1 MRKLLIVCAVAV
13 AALAMDAAPQPTRK
27 PQPPRPQQTARK
39 PAARP
44 VAKPAPAKPAP
55 AKGVRKISRVR
66 IDRDRR
72 ERLSRHDRRLIDA
85 IDDADSLHE
94 LRRYLQAAAMS
105 HSEEVRMAMV
115 DALEDEDMHG
125 RSASDLAYFIADP
138 NERVSAAAFSAWS
151 SVLEDVHG
159 ARRARAILE
168 TADILRGFSGGLW
181 QTPGAPLP
189 APAAVPMVQPVV
201 TQPVVQP
208 VVTQPVVQPVAQ
220 PVAVPVAP

>member
-1 MRKLLIVCAVAV
+1 MKKILIVLVAAA
-13 AALAMDAAPQPTRK
+13 AALAMDAAPQPARK

-44 VAKPAPAKPAP
+44 AAKPAP
-55 AKGVRKISRVR
+55 AKGVRRGGRVH

-72 ERLSRHDRRLIDA
+72 DRLSHHDRRLIDA
-85 IDDADSLHE
+85 IEDADSLHE

-105 HSEEVRMAMV
+105 RSEEVRMAMV

-138 NERVSAAAFSAWS
+138 SERVSAAAFSAWS

-159 ARRARAILE
+159 GRRARAILE

-189 APAAVPMVQPVV
+189 APAAVPMMQPVV
-201 TQPVVQP
+201 TQPVVTQP
-208 VVTQPVVQPVAQ
+208 VVTQPVTQPVT
-220 PVAVPVAP
+220 VPAAY

>member
-1 MRKLLIVCAVAV
+1 MKKILIVFAAVV
-13 AALAMDAAPQPTRK
+13 AALAADAAPQK
-27 PQPPRPQQTARK
+27 GRPQQRPQPQRTTTVKRAPA
-39 PAARP
+39 PAARNG
-44 VAKPAPAKPAP
+44 ARRR
-55 AKGVRKISRVR
+55 GGH
-66 IDRDRR
+66 DRDRYD
-72 ERLSRHDRRLIDA
+72 RLGGPDRRLIDA
-85 IDDADSLHE
+85 IEDADSLHE

-105 HSEEVRMAMV
+105 RSEEVRMAMV

-138 NERVSAAAFSAWS
+138 SERVSAAAFSAWA

-159 ARRARAILE
+159 ERRARAILE

-189 APAAVPMVQPVV
+189 APAAVPMMQPVVTQPVVTQPVV

-208 VVTQPVVQPVAQ
+208 TTVP
-220 PVAVPVAP
+220 AVY

>member
-1 MRKLLIVCAVAV
+1 MKKILIVLAAAI
-13 AALAMDAAPQPTRK
+13 AALTVDAAPQKGR
-27 PQPPRPQQTARK
+27 PQPQRPQPTARK
-39 PAARP
+39 PARP
-44 VAKPAPAKPAP
+44 AAKPAPAR
-55 AKGVRKISRVR
+55 VTRVSRVR

-72 ERLSRHDRRLIDA
+72 DRLSHHDRRLIDA
-85 IDDADSLHE
+85 IEDADSLHE

-138 NERVSAAAFSAWS
+138 SERVSAAAFSAWS

-168 TADILRGFSGGLW
+168 TADILRSFLGGLW
-181 QTPGAPLP
+181 QTPGVPLP
-189 APAAVPMVQPVV
+189 APVTVPMVQQPVV
-201 TQPVVQP
+201 TQPVAQPVTQP
-208 VVTQPVVQPVAQ
+208 VVTQPVATPV
-220 PVAVPVAP
+220 VY

>member
-1 MRKLLIVCAVAV
+1 MKKILIVLVAAA
-13 AALAMDAAPQPTRK
+13 AALAMDAAPQPARK
-27 PQPPRPQQTARK
+27 PQPPRPQQSARK

-44 VAKPAPAKPAP
+44 AAKPAP
-55 AKGVRKISRVR
+55 AKGVRRGSRVHV
-66 IDRDRR
+66 DRDRR
-72 ERLSRHDRRLIDA
+72 DRLSHHDRRLIDA
-85 IDDADSLHE
+85 IEDADSLHE

-201 TQPVVQP
+201 TQPVVTQP
-208 VVTQPVVQPVAQ
+208 VVTQPVTQ
-220 PVAVPVAP
+220 PVAVPAVY

>member
-1 MRKLLIVCAVAV
+1 MKKLMIVLVAGI
-13 AALAMDAAPQPTRK
+13 AALTMDAAPQKGR
-27 PQPPRPQQTARK
+27 PQPQRPQQQRTVTVKRT
-39 PAARP
+39 
-44 VAKPAPAKPAP
+44 PAPA
-55 AKGVRKISRVR
+55 SRNVSR
-66 IDRDRR
+66 RRGGHDRDRYD
-72 ERLSRHDRRLIDA
+72 RLGGPDRRLIDA
-85 IDDADSLHE
+85 IEDADSLHE

-105 HSEEVRMAMV
+105 RSEEVRMAMV

-138 NERVSAAAFSAWS
+138 SERVSAAAFSAWS

-189 APAAVPMVQPVV
+189 APAAVPVMQQPVVTQPVVTQPVV

-208 VVTQPVVQPVAQ
+208 AT
-220 PVAVPVAP
+220 VPAAY

>member
-1 MRKLLIVCAVAV
+1 MKKLMIVLVAGL
-13 AALAMDAAPQPTRK
+13 AALTMDAAPQK
-27 PQPPRPQQTARK
+27 PQKARPQPQRTVTVKRAPA
-39 PAARP
+39 PAARS
-44 VAKPAPAKPAP
+44 V
-55 AKGVRKISRVR
+55 SRR
-66 IDRDRR
+66 RGGHDRDRYD
-72 ERLSRHDRRLIDA
+72 RLSHHDQRLIDA
-85 IDDADSLHE
+85 IEDADSLHE

-105 HSEEVRMAMV
+105 RSEEVRMAMV

-181 QTPGAPLP
+181 QTPGSPMP
-189 APAAVPMVQPVV
+189 APAPVPVMQPVTV
-201 TQPVVQP
+201 PVA
-208 VVTQPVVQPVAQ
+208 QPVAQ
-220 PVAVPVAP
+220 PVTVPAAY

>member
-1 MRKLLIVCAVAV
+1 MKKILIVLAAAI
-13 AALAMDAAPQPTRK
+13 AALTVDAAPQKGR
-27 PQPPRPQQTARK
+27 PQPQRPQPTARK
-39 PAARP
+39 PARP
-44 VAKPAPAKPAP
+44 AAKPAPAR
-55 AKGVRKISRVR
+55 VTRVSRVR

-72 ERLSRHDRRLIDA
+72 DRLSHHDRRLIDA
-85 IDDADSLHE
+85 IEDADSLHE

-138 NERVSAAAFSAWS
+138 SERVSAAAFSAWS

-159 ARRARAILE
+159 GRRARAILE

-189 APAAVPMVQPVV
+189 APAAVPMMQPVV
-201 TQPVVQP
+201 TQPVVTQP
-208 VVTQPVVQPVAQ
+208 VVTQPVTQPVT
-220 PVAVPVAP
+220 VPAAY